1 MIDLILVTSEAVD
14 TMLDN
19 GNYMGALT
27 QIFTENMGSPLFFGL
42 IFLGLSATLYI
53 RFQSIIPVAI
63 LAILL
68 FGVVRP
74 IIPTNVMGL
83 VLVLMSLA
91 GGVLLYSLF
100 IRRQSR

>member
-1 MIDLILVTSEAVD
+1 MIDLMFIASAAVD
-14 TMLDN
+14 TMLEN
-19 GNYMGALT
+19 GNYVGALT
-27 QIFTENMGSPLFFGL
+27 QIFTEKMGTPLFFGM
-42 IFLGLSATLYI
+42 IFLGLSTVLYI
-53 RFQSIIPVAI
+53 RYQSIIPVTI

-68 FGVVRP
+68 FGVFRP

>member
-1 MIDLILVTSEAVD
+1 MTDLMFVASEVID

-27 QIFTENMGSPLFFGL
+27 QIFTEKMGTPLFFGL
-42 IFLGLSATLYI
+42 IFLGLSTALYI
-53 RFQSIIPVAI
+53 RYQSIIPVGI

-68 FGVVRP
+68 FGVFRP
-74 IIPTNVMGL
+74 IIPANVMGL
-83 VLVLMSLA
+83 VMVLMSLA